1 MTSEHIIN
9 LIENTS
15 LSEIAENDLA
25 MVRAH
30 ILTCASCNHAFQAAQ
45 LAALMLK
52 GRANET
58 FEPTPFFETRVLAAL
73 RERQNEQWSWS
84 KMWRATGA
92 LASSMVATVA
102 AIAVLT
108 LIIPS
113 APSEDLTSAN
123 NAYSAEAVILNQIDS
138 AENQVDQTDAQILT
152 TLYGAEEER

>member
-1 MTSEHIIN
+1 MTNEHIIS
-9 LIENTS
+9 LIENAS
-15 LSEIAENDLA
+15 LSEIAESDLA

-30 ILTCASCNHAFQAAQ
+30 ILTCASCNQAFQVAQ
-45 LAALMLK
+45 IAALIVK
-52 GRANET
+52 ERANET

-73 RERQNEQWSWS
+73 REQQNEQWSWS
-84 KMWRATGA
+84 KIWRATGA

-108 LIIPS
+108 FVIPS

-123 NAYSAEAVILNQIDS
+123 NPYSAEAVILNQVDS
-138 AENQVDQTDAQILT
+138 GENQMDQTDAQVLT